1 MTTSELISGIV
12 GFVNNQVIEDPSICE
27 ALLSFDDIDG
37 FDKIAEAAKTLTAAD
52 IRRVFK
58 KYWQDGSKRVFE
70 ISGALE

>member
-1 MTTSELISGIV
+1 MTCA
-12 GFVNNQVIEDPSICE
+12 SIAGRSAN

-37 FDKIAEAAKTLTAAD
+37 FDKIADAAKTIAAAD

-70 ISGALE
+70 IEGE